1 MEMFYNLFLT
11 AQAEWPDAPKFRIET
26 VRYRRKFR
34 LTGPGLAYIILIIE
48 KNLPEIFVNAGAYK
62 RWRRL
67 QDGLISTK
75 QGSYMAVDLVKTE
88 HISKSFSGV
97 IALQDVGF
105 DLRSGEVHALLGEN
119 GAGKSTLMKI
129 ISGVYTRDSGDFYV
143 NGKKIDGDLTPQS
156 AQALGIGIIHQEL
169 NLCPH
174 LTAAENIFLN
184 REFTTAGILN
194 AKRQNQEAKKYLE
207 ALNLDIDP
215 AMPVSKLPVSKQQ
228 MVEICKTLS
237 MSAKIIIMDEPTSAL
252 TEKEIE
258 DLFKVIAILKKEG
271 RGIIYISHRLEE
283 LSRIVDRVTVLR
295 DGRYVKTLNFAE
307 TNLPEIISLM
317 VGRTLN
323 EKFPRIEVPRG
334 EKVLE
339 VKNLSSPYGV
349 GVKNVSFNLYKGEI
363 LAFAGLMGAGRTEL
377 VRAISGA
384 DRMSGGKVFLNGR
397 PVRVRAPGDAIRQG
411 LFCAPEDRKRDGL
424 CVKMTL
430 AENITLPSLDIVTK
444 LGIISRKLEIKKSR
458 EMVKN
463 LKIKAAG
470 VEQYVRNLSGGNQQ
484 KVVVG
489 KWLMRDAQV
498 VIFDEPTRGIDVASK
513 IEIYNIINDL
523 KRNGIGV
530 MFVSSELPEV
540 LGMSDRIL
548 VMCNGRITA
557 ELRARDTNQEE
568 ILHYATQY

>member
-1 MEMFYNLFLT
+1 MT
-11 AQAEWPDAPKFRIET
+11 
-26 VRYRRKFR
+26 
-34 LTGPGLAYIILIIE
+34 
-48 KNLPEIFVNAGAYK
+48 
-62 RWRRL
+62 
-67 QDGLISTK
+67 
-75 QGSYMAVDLVKTE
+75 VDLVRVE

-97 IALQDVGF
+97 AALDDVRF

-143 NGKKIDGDLTPQS
+143 NGTKITGDLTPQS
-156 AQALGIGIIHQEL
+156 AQHLGIGIIHQEL

-174 LTAAENIFLN
+174 LTVAENIFLN
-184 REFTTAGILN
+184 REFTVSGILN
-194 AKRQNQEAKKYLE
+194 EKKQNEAVKQYLKT
-207 ALNLDIDP
+207 LNLDIDP
-215 AMPVSKLPVSKQQ
+215 MIPVRKLPVSKQQ

-237 MSAKIIIMDEPTSAL
+237 MNARIIIMDEPTSAL
-252 TEKEIE
+252 SEKEIE
-258 DLFKVIAILKKEG
+258 DLFKVIAMLKAEG

-283 LSRIVDRVTVLR
+283 LSRIVDRVTILR

-317 VGRTLN
+317 VGRTLT
-323 EKFPRIEVPRG
+323 EKFPRIEMERR
-334 EKVLE
+334 EAVLE

-349 GVKNVSFNLYKGEI
+349 GVKNASFNLYKGEI

-384 DRMSGGKVFLNGR
+384 DKMSEGEIRLNGK
-397 PVRVRAPGDAIRQG
+397 PVNIHAPSEAIAQG

-424 CVKMTL
+424 CVKMTV
-430 AENITLPSLDIVTK
+430 AENITLPSLDIISR
-444 LGIISRKLEIKKSR
+444 LGIIIRSLELKKSR
-458 EMVKN
+458 EMIQS
-463 LKIKAAG
+463 LKIKTPG
-470 VEQYVRNLSGGNQQ
+470 EDQYVKNLSGGNQQ

-489 KWLMRDAQV
+489 KWLMRNARV

-540 LGMSDRIL
+540 LGMSDRIM

-557 ELRARDTNQEE
+557 ELITRNTNQEE
-568 ILHYATQY
+568 ILKHATQYSGGGNG